1 MTYAHKGLIE
11 LPNTGFMKLKI
22 IRIQIYWAVA
32 LALSFTALSLIGSNW
47 QGSGQLHSLMET
59 VATVIALFVGVLAL
73 VRFYSRGG
81 THFLVLGAGF
91 IGVALL
97 DGYHAVVTSSWFKA
111 FFPSDLSSLIPW
123 SWLASRLFLSA
134 IFLSLYFILK
144 WEAEGKVLRKTS
156 PKLIYS
162 FIIITTLASFVFFT
176 FVPLPSG
183 YIEVAFLNRPTELIP
198 GAIFT
203 LALIAILKQGKWQS
217 DDYTHWLIIA
227 IIVNIIAEIVVMP
240 FSDSLFDIQFDIAHL
255 YKIISYICILV
266 GLCISVFQAFKDVDS
281 QARIRIKAQQSLE
294 ASEVRNR
301 TMMNS
306 LIDGLISI
314 NDIGI
319 IENINNSAC
328 KLFGYSKLELLGKNI
343 KLLMPS
349 PYHEEHDGY
358 LSNYKKTHKR
368 SVIGYVRK
376 VTGLRKDGSTFPIDL
391 SVSEM
396 TIAGKAKYSGIIRD
410 DTERLKNETEL
421 IIAKDEAQLA
431 AETKSNF
438 LATMS
443 HEIRTPMNG
452 VLGMIE
458 LLQDT
463 PLNPQQQDIIKTIS
477 ESGTS
482 LLEIINDILEYS
494 KVEAGKIELELISF
508 NLERTIYDV
517 TRLLLVKAEEKG
529 LELIFYFH
537 TDCPDYVIGD
547 AGRIRQIMLNLVG
560 NAIKFT
566 DSGQIVVEV
575 MLQESHDDQT
585 NFRIEVN
592 DTGIG
597 IDDEAKDHL
606 FQSFTQADNSTS
618 RKYGGTGLGL
628 SICKRLADL
637 MHGTLGV
644 DSEPGKGS
652 TFWIELKLEKTE
664 SPVKLEKIEL
674 DDLRVLIVDDNPINL
689 QILREQLTKVNM
701 RVDDTE
707 NSQEVVD
714 LIKKAQHSKTPY
726 QLIIIDNIMPVLSGA
741 NLGREIMAC
750 EEINKVPLVLLTS
763 ATGMG
768 DAAIFKKIGF
778 SAYLTKPILSD
789 LLYETLSRVLGL
801 KDKNTDHDSDNFLTR
816 HRVLEDELDNRKK
829 TLHLNGKI
837 LLVEDILINQKVAL
851 GLMADCGLDI
861 DVANNGEEA
870 LQQYSENNYDLILM
884 DCQMPV
890 MDGYEATR
898 IIRETNL
905 DIPIIAVTAN
915 ALSSDRE
922 KCELAGMS
930 DYLAKPFNRQQLMDV
945 LNHWLGH
952 TESQTGT
959 FSEEPATETTSDSE
973 SILNFELLSTMK
985 EAIGAVFDELIP
997 AYIEQSDQMI
1007 NNMNNL
1013 LENDDLQT
1021 LERHAHS
1028 MKSSSLNVGA
1038 EKLSKIALIVEEM
1051 CRSEKQKSDIETQ
1064 VAVLI
1069 EKYQQARSALLTY
1082 QQGDN

>member
-1 MTYAHKGLIE
+1 
-11 LPNTGFMKLKI
+11 MKLRN
-22 IRIQIYWAVA
+22 IRIQIYCAVA
-32 LALSFTALSLIGSNW
+32 LALSFTALSLIGSKW
-47 QGSGQLHSLMET
+47 QGSEQLHTLMET
-59 VATVIALFVGVLAL
+59 TATILALFVGVLAL

-81 THFLVLGAGF
+81 TDFLVLGAGF

-97 DGYHAVVTSSWFKA
+97 DGHHTVVTSSWFKA
-111 FFPSDLSSLIPW
+111 FFPSDLNTLSLW
-123 SWLASRLFLSA
+123 SWLASRLFLSV

-144 WEAEGKVLRKTS
+144 WEAQDKRLHKIS
-156 PKLIYS
+156 PKVIFT
-162 FIIITTLASFVFFT
+162 FIFVTTLASFVFFA
-176 FVPLPSG
+176 FVPLPSE
-183 YIEVAFLNRPTELIP
+183 YIETTYLRRPAELIP
-198 GAIFT
+198 GAIFI
-203 LALIAILKQGKWQS
+203 LALITILKQGKWQT

-227 IIVNIIAEIVVMP
+227 IIVNIIAEIAVMP
-240 FSDSLFDIQFDIAHL
+240 FSGNLYDIQFDIAHL
-255 YKIISYICILV
+255 YKKLSYICILC

-281 QARIRIKAQQSLE
+281 QARIRKKTQQSLE

-306 LIDGLISI
+306 LVDGLISI
-314 NDIGI
+314 NDIGV

-343 KLLMPS
+343 KSLMPS

-368 SVIGYVRK
+368 NVIGYVKK
-376 VTGLRKDGSTFPIDL
+376 VTGLRKDGTTFPIDL

-396 TIAGKAKYSGIIRD
+396 SIAGKAKYSGIIRD
-410 DTERLKNETEL
+410 DTERLKTENEL

-463 PLNPQQQDIIKTIS
+463 PLSPQQQDIIKTIS

-537 TDCPDYVIGD
+537 TDCPDYVTGD

-575 MLQESHDDQT
+575 ILQNTRGNKS
-585 NFRIEVN
+585 NIRIEVK

-637 MHGTLGV
+637 MRGTLGV
-644 DSEPGKGS
+644 DSEPGEGS
-652 TFWIELKLEKTE
+652 TFWIELTLEKTE
-664 SPVKLEKIEL
+664 SPVKLKKIDLEG
-674 DDLRVLIVDDNPINL
+674 LRVLIVDDNSINL

-701 RVDDTE
+701 LVDDTE
-707 NSQEVVD
+707 NPQEVVG
-714 LIKKAQHSKTPY
+714 LIKSAQQSQIPY

-750 EEINKVPLVLLTS
+750 ENIDHAPLVLLTS

-789 LLYETLSRVLGL
+789 LLYETLSRVLGMKNKNSD
-801 KDKNTDHDSDNFLTR
+801 KDIDNDIFLTR
-816 HRVLEDELDNRKK
+816 HRVIEDKLDNRKK
-829 TLHLNGKI
+829 PVHLKGKI

-870 LQQYSENNYDLILM
+870 LQQYSENKYELILM

-890 MDGYEATR
+890 MDGFEATK
-898 IIRETNL
+898 IIRETNNN
-905 DIPIIAVTAN
+905 IPIIAVTAN

-930 DYLAKPFNRQQLMDV
+930 DYLAKPFNRQQLMDI
-945 LNHWLGH
+945 LSRWLDQTK
-952 TESQTGT
+952 TEPETM
-959 FSEEPATETTSDSE
+959 SEEPTTETISDSE

-985 EAIGAVFDELIP
+985 NAIGAVFDELIP
-997 AYIEQSDQMI
+997 AYIEQSDEMI

-1013 LENDDLQT
+1013 LENDDMQT

-1038 EKLSKIALIVEEM
+1038 EKLSEIALVVEEM
-1051 CRSEKQKSDIETQ
+1051 CRNKQQKSDIETQ

-1069 EKYQQARSALLTY
+1069 EKYQKARSALLNY
-1082 QQGDN
+1082 QQRGN

>member
-1 MTYAHKGLIE
+1 
-11 LPNTGFMKLKI
+11 MKLKN
-22 IRIQIYWAVA
+22 IRIQIYCAVA
-32 LALSFTALSLIGSNW
+32 LALSFTALSLIGSKW
-47 QGSGQLHSLMET
+47 QGSGQLHTLMET
-59 VATVIALFVGVLAL
+59 TATIIALFVGILAL

-81 THFLVLGAGF
+81 TDFLVLGAGF
-91 IGVALL
+91 IGVTLL
-97 DGYHAVVTSSWFKA
+97 DGYHTVVTSSWFKA
-111 FFPSDLSSLIPW
+111 FFPSDLSSLSLW
-123 SWLASRLFLSA
+123 SWLASRLFLSV
-134 IFLSLYFILK
+134 IFLSLYIILK
-144 WEAEGKVLRKTS
+144 WEAQDKQLHKIS
-156 PKLIYS
+156 PKAIFT
-162 FIIITTLASFVFFT
+162 FIFITTLASFLLFA

-183 YIEVAFLNRPTELIP
+183 YFEATFFHRPEELIP

-203 LALIAILKQGKWQS
+203 FALFSFLKQGKWQT

-227 IIVNIIAEIVVMP
+227 IIVNIIAEIIVMP
-240 FSDSLFDIQFDIAHL
+240 FSGNLYDIQFDIAHL
-255 YKIISYICILV
+255 YKQLSYICILC
-266 GLCISVFQAFKDVDS
+266 GLCISFFQAFKDVDS
-281 QARIRIKAQQSLE
+281 QARIRKKAQLSLE

-306 LIDGLISI
+306 LVDGLISI
-314 NDIGI
+314 NDRGI
-319 IENINNSAC
+319 IENINNAAC

-343 KLLMPS
+343 KSLMPS
-349 PYHEEHDGY
+349 PYHKEHDGY

-368 SVIGYVRK
+368 NVIGSVRK
-376 VTGLRKDGSTFPIDL
+376 VTGLKKDGSTFPIDL

-410 DTERLKNETEL
+410 DTERLKNENEL
-421 IIAKDEAQLA
+421 IKAKDEAQFA

-458 LLQDT
+458 LLHDT

-508 NLERTIYDV
+508 NLEQTIYDV

-547 AGRIRQIMLNLVG
+547 AGRIRQIILNLVG

-566 DSGQIVVEV
+566 DNGQIVVEV
-575 MLQESHDDQT
+575 IFQNNRDSQS
-585 NFRIEVN
+585 NIRIEVK

-597 IDDEAKDHL
+597 IDNEVKEKL

-628 SICKRLADL
+628 SISKRLVDL

-644 DSEPGKGS
+644 DSEQGKGS
-652 TFWIELKLEKTE
+652 TFWIELNLEKTE
-664 SPVKLEKIEL
+664 SPEKLEKIEL
-674 DDLRVLIVDDNPINL
+674 DGLRVLIVDDNPINL
-689 QILREQLTKVNM
+689 QVLREQLTKVNM
-701 RVDDTE
+701 LVDDTE
-707 NSQEVVD
+707 NSQEVVE
-714 LIKKAQHSKTPY
+714 LIKNAQQSQTPY
-726 QLIIIDNIMPVLSGA
+726 QLIIIDNIMPMLSGA
-741 NLGREIMAC
+741 NLGRDIMAC
-750 EEINKVPLVLLTS
+750 KDIKHTPLALLTS
-763 ATGMG
+763 ATGIG
-768 DAAIFKKIGF
+768 DATIFKKIGF

-801 KDKNTDHDSDNFLTR
+801 KDKNSDNNSHNDIFLTR
-816 HRVLEDELDNRKK
+816 HRVIEDELVNRKK
-829 TLHLNGKI
+829 PVHLNGKI

-851 GLMADCGLDI
+851 GLMAGSGLDI

-870 LQQYSENNYDLILM
+870 LQQFSKNKYDLILM

-890 MDGYEATR
+890 MDGFEATKK
-898 IIRETNL
+898 IRETDS
-905 DIPIIAVTAN
+905 DIPVIAVTAN
-915 ALSSDRE
+915 ALSSDRK
-922 KCELAGMS
+922 KCEQGGMN
-930 DYLAKPFNRQQLMDV
+930 DYLAKPFNRQQLMDI
-945 LNHWLGH
+945 LCRWLDH
-952 TESQTGT
+952 TETEAEIQPEILPEE
-959 FSEEPATETTSDSE
+959 SEAETISDAE
-973 SILNFELLSTMK
+973 SILNFELLSSMK
-985 EAIGAVFDELIP
+985 EAIGAVFNELIP
-997 AYIEQSDQMI
+997 AYIEQSDEMI
-1007 NNMNNL
+1007 NNMNSL
-1013 LENDDLQT
+1013 LENDDMQT
-1021 LERHAHS
+1021 LERYAHS

-1038 EKLSKIALIVEEM
+1038 EKLSKTALAVEDM
-1051 CRSEKQKSDIETQ
+1051 CRNEQQKSDIRTQ

-1069 EKYQQARSALLTY
+1069 KKYQQVKNALLTY
-1082 QQGDN
+1082 QQRGN